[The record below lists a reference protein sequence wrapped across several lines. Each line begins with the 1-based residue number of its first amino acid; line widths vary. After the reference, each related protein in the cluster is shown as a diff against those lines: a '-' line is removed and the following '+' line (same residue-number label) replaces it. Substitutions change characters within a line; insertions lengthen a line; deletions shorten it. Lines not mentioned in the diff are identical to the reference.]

1 MLAKR
6 VFSALPPAFIALSL
20 AVALLQSVQLGA
32 LILAAG
38 LAVLALLVHLQR
50 ATRSPW
56 RSHRSDLFTLG
67 ALALA
72 VALLALLLP

>member
-38 LAVLALLVHLQR
+38 LAVLALLVHLTR

-56 RSHRSDLFTLG
+56 RSYRSDLFTLST
-67 ALALA
+67 LALA

>member
-1 MLAKR
+1 MLANR
-6 VFSALPPAFIALSL
+6 AFSALPPGLIALSL
-20 AVALLQSVQLGA
+20 AVALLHSVQLGA

>member
-1 MLAKR
+1 MLANR
-6 VFSALPPAFIALSL
+6 AFSALPPAVIALSL
-20 AVALLQSVQLGA
+20 GLALLHSVQLGA

-56 RSHRSDLFTLG
+56 RSHRSDLVTLI

>member
-1 MLAKR
+1 MLVNRA
-6 VFSALPPAFIALSL
+6 FNALPPAFIALSL
-20 AVALLQSVQLGA
+20 SFALLHSVQLGA

-56 RSHRSDLFTLG
+56 RSHRSDLLTLS

-72 VALLALLLP
+72 LALLALLLP

>member
-1 MLAKR
+1 MLANR
-6 VFSALPPAFIALSL
+6 AFSALPPAVIALSL
-20 AVALLQSVQLGA
+20 GLALLHSVQLGA

-56 RSHRSDLFTLG
+56 RSHRSDLLTLG

>member
-1 MLAKR
+1 VLANR
-6 VFSALPPAFIALSL
+6 AFSALPPAVIALSL
-20 AVALLQSVQLGA
+20 GLALLHSVQLGA

-56 RSHRSDLFTLG
+56 RSHRSDLLTLG

>member
-1 MLAKR
+1 MLVNRAL
-6 VFSALPPAFIALSL
+6 SALPPAFIALSL
-20 AVALLQSVQLGA
+20 AVALLHSVQLGA

-38 LAVLALLVHLQR
+38 LAVLALLVHLNR

-56 RSHRSDLFTLG
+56 RSYRSDLFTLST
-67 ALALA
+67 LALA

>member
-1 MLAKR
+1 MLANR
-6 VFSALPPAFIALSL
+6 AFSALPPAFIALSL
-20 AVALLQSVQLGA
+20 AVALLHAVQLGA

-38 LAVLALLVHLQR
+38 LAVLALVVHLQR

>member
-1 MLAKR
+1 MLVNRA
-6 VFSALPPAFIALSL
+6 FSALPPAFIALSL
-20 AVALLQSVQLGA
+20 AVALLHSVQLGA

-38 LAVLALLVHLQR
+38 LAVLALLAHLNR

-56 RSHRSDLFTLG
+56 RSHRSDLFTLS

>member
-1 MLAKR
+1 MLVNRA
-6 VFSALPPAFIALSL
+6 FNALPPAFIALSL
-20 AVALLQSVQLGA
+20 SFALLHSVQLGA

-38 LAVLALLVHLQR
+38 LAVLALLVHLTR

-56 RSHRSDLFTLG
+56 RSHRSDLLTLS